1 MGTAHQPS
9 PGQPPSLP
17 RPFQHDLLA
26 MQLQPQ
32 ALGQHHFN
40 PPPRNDKE
48 LSRDQ
53 LTHILSYFSS
63 LIPLHFDNRPV
74 TLVVHGGACM
84 LLHPQLFK
92 LAQELP
98 AVADGTN
105 TGGPGLGPG
114 PPGTNLVLPSGR
126 RTSTRDVDIVR
137 RSFVGEWA
145 KMGVRDAG
153 ERLQNCVMLTARQFG
168 LGLDW
173 MNSDADVALPMAN
186 ECVFSLS
193 FFYLLVCEKKKKK
206 KSKRF

>member
-1 MGTAHQPS
+1 
-9 PGQPPSLP
+9 
-17 RPFQHDLLA
+17 
-26 MQLQPQ
+26 
-32 ALGQHHFN
+32 
-40 PPPRNDKE
+40 
-48 LSRDQ
+48 
-53 LTHILSYFSS
+53 
-63 LIPLHFDNRPV
+63 
-74 TLVVHGGACM
+74 M

-173 MNSDADVALPMAN
+173 MNSDADVALPMAS
-186 ECVFSLS
+186 ECVFSLTFS
-193 FFYLLVCEKKKKK
+193 FSFIGLRKPKKKPKK
-206 KSKRF
+206 VRGSDGRMQFFFVLFSARRRARSTIQYIALR